1 MGLPHKWR
9 PKGDPSPC
17 RVMEVEDSARGLIA
31 TAIESPKQGKV
42 MDPVQG
48 PSGKFNEEHLE
59 KGNRDETGYEAIAQ
73 VCRLLS

>member
-9 PKGDPSPC
+9 PKSDPTLR
-17 RVMEVEDSARGLIA
+17 RVMEMEDSARGLIA

-42 MDPVQG
+42 MGPVQH
-48 PSGKFNEEHLE
+48 PSGDFSEEHLE
-59 KGNRDETGYEAIAQ
+59 KGNRDETGYEATAQ

>member
-9 PKGDPSPC
+9 PKSDPTLR
-17 RVMEVEDSARGLIA
+17 RVMEMEDSARGLIA

-48 PSGKFNEEHLE
+48 PSGEFSEEHLE
-59 KGNRDETGYEAIAQ
+59 KGNRDETGYEATAQ